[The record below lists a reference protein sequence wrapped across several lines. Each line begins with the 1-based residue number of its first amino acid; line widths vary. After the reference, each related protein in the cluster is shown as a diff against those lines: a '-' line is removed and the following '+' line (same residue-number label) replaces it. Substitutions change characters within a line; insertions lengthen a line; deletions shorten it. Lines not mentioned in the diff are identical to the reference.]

1 MHAHPQLRRS
11 AICAGAIAALVTCLT
26 ADRTRADLFGLGLLG
41 PSGNDVADKQQTI
54 QSQSADMLQQLY
66 AMNPELQS
74 TVQNAAGYATF
85 KKTDVKLFLV
95 ASGTGYG
102 LLHDNTTGQDTYM
115 DVASLGGGLGMGVS
129 DLRVIFIF
137 TDPAV
142 MNQFLTQGFQFG
154 AGADA
159 NAQLNDTGVSAS
171 QSARGAVDFNDGT
184 VDGGASANAGAGS
197 GDGNSSGGVASS
209 GSGMLIYQFTQSG
222 LALQATVSGTKY
234 WVDSELNN

>member
-1 MHAHPQLRRS
+1 MDASHFLRRP
-11 AICAGAIAALVTCLT
+11 ALLAGALVALATCVP

-41 PSGNDVADKQQTI
+41 PQGNSVSDKQQTI

-66 AMNPELQS
+66 ALKPELQD
-74 TVQNAAGYATF
+74 VVKNAAGYATF

-102 LLHDNTTGQDTYM
+102 LLHNNTTGQDTYM
-115 DVASLGGGLGMGVS
+115 DVASLGGGVGMGVS

-159 NAQLNDTGVSAS
+159 NAQLNNTGVSAS
-171 QSARGAVDFNDGT
+171 QSARGSVDFNDGT
-184 VDGGASANAGAGS
+184 VDGGGSASAGAGG
-197 GDGNSSGGVASS
+197 GDGNTSGGVASS